1 MANQIK
7 VTDADQKPLFTVIV
21 GNIGRVYE
29 GIDYSDALDAY
40 SDYVAMS
47 ANGYGRAANE
57 PVTLWTDAE
66 PTKEFNPKP
75 DGYYED

>member
-1 MANQIK
+1 MA
-7 VTDADQKPLFTVIV
+7 TLYTVIV

-29 GIDYSDALDAY
+29 GESYTEAYATY
-40 SDYVAMS
+40 SDYMEMS

-57 PVTLWTDAE
+57 PVTLWTDSE
-66 PTKEFNPKP
+66 PTREFNPKP